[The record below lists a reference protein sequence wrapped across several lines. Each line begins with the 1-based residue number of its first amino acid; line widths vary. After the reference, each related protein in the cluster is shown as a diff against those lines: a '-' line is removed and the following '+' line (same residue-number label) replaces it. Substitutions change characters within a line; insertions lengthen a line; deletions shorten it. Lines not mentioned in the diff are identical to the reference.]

1 MQPSAYLP
9 NNRWALGNYQNFAEM
24 YIDFGKGKPKVVNVE
39 SNSQSTNANELPAKI
54 FDGDKTTKWFSMGGV
69 KDEPVDFPVWATVEY
84 NQPVTFDRYVMTSG
98 NDMPVRDPKDW
109 TIYGSNDGQT
119 FEEIDVQT
127 GVTFSGRRQD
137 LTFTLDAPV
146 SYRTYAASTIGF
158 CPHMKYPQQ
167 NREIFHY
174 KLFIISIILQN
185 GKISAQ
191 KRKSRAGISVAK
203 EGERNK
209 FK

>member
-1 MQPSAYLP
+1 
-9 NNRWALGNYQNFAEM
+9 
-24 YIDFGKGKPKVVNVE
+24 
-39 SNSQSTNANELPAKI
+39 
-54 FDGDKTTKWFSMGGV
+54 
-69 KDEPVDFPVWATVEY
+69 
-84 NQPVTFDRYVMTSG
+84 
-98 NDMPVRDPKDW
+98 
-109 TIYGSNDGQT
+109 
-119 FEEIDVQT
+119 
-127 GVTFSGRRQD
+127 
-137 LTFTLDAPV
+137 
-146 SYRTYAASTIGF
+146 
-158 CPHMKYPQQ
+158 MKYPQQ